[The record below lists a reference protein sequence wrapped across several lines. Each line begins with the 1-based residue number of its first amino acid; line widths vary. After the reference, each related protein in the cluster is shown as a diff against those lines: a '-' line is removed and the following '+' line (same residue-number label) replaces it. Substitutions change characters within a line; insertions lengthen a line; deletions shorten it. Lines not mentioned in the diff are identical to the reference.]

1 MSLPGL
7 WLTSIIR
14 EWESESL
21 LWFFVKVDVWCMPEW
36 RVGKFKPFIPYNY
49 CNYNKDVEYKLLP
62 LFFTSPLLSSMV
74 KCSANSDNELSML
87 KRKVWESRRRIFL
100 RLIAA
105 IFFQHSQT
113 QTTRKSRIGEKQEYL
128 TKLQRKQKIS

>member
-1 MSLPGL
+1 
-7 WLTSIIR
+7 
-14 EWESESL
+14 
-21 LWFFVKVDVWCMPEW
+21 
-36 RVGKFKPFIPYNY
+36 
-49 CNYNKDVEYKLLP
+49 
-62 LFFTSPLLSSMV
+62 MV

-128 TKLQRKQKIS
+128 TKLQRKQKIF